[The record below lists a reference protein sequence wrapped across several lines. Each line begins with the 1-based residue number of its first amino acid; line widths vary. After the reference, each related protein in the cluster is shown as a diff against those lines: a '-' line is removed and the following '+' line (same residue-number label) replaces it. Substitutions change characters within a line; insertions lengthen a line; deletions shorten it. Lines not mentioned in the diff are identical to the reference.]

1 MRLKVLTM
9 VGGVALVAALL
20 IPGLVLGA
28 GGTNHLHAGLT
39 GAQAVPAG
47 SGAPAGSGH
56 ARVTLQPHKK
66 QVCFKIHYQKIGST
80 KGLQAGIYAGVK
92 GSNGDL
98 AATLFKGQEK
108 SPVQGC
114 APISSANLQDIRTHP
129 HRFNVALQT
138 NKYPHGG
145 AIRGQ
150 LKATP

>member
-1 MRLKVLTM
+1 
-9 VGGVALVAALL
+9 
-20 IPGLVLGA
+20 
-28 GGTNHLHAGLT
+28 LT

-66 QVCFKIHYQKIGST
+66 QVCFTIHYQKIGPT

-92 GSNGDL
+92 GSNGDR
-98 AATLFKGQEK
+98 AALLFKGQEK

-114 APISSANLQDIRTHP
+114 APISAANLQDIRSHP
-129 HRFNVALQT
+129 HRFNVSVQT

-150 LKATP
+150 LKAAS